1 MYISVE
7 LLQAYFQYLFNEY
20 KITGL
25 DLELTSMFIYDNDLI
40 VNKTI
45 LNYLKKIMS
54 KFKVNAKGTR
64 RHAKLIPSR
73 LC

>member
-45 LNYLKKIMS
+45 
-54 KFKVNAKGTR
+54 
-64 RHAKLIPSR
+64 
-73 LC
+73 